1 MNKPKPKTARSPNL
15 STKRPETSPD
25 ENLTIAKL
33 EIINPIAVLLTPK
46 EAAKIGIAG
55 IINPNPTATKNETD
69 ESLLASETKQ
79 SKIILETKNRDKARE
94 IWFKENNKKL
104 IVIWENEID
113 FALEI
118 IQANLN

>member
-55 IINPNPTATKNETD
+55 IIKPNPTAKKNETD
-69 ESLLASETKQ
+69 ESIETSRGKLANGLLIS
-79 SKIILETKNRDKARE
+79 
-94 IWFKENNKKL
+94 
-104 IVIWENEID
+104 
-113 FALEI
+113 FAVFI
-118 IQANLN
+118 